1 MWLPGGFGLD
11 QALCVEAVR
20 RFSRFYTRQVG
31 VLHEG
36 YNGSEFSLT
45 EARIIYELA
54 HREAATAS
62 DLAKYLGVDPGYLS
76 RLLKNFQER
85 GVVQRQTSDADAR
98 QYLLSLTELGQQRF
112 AELNARSRIDMGRM
126 LSALTARQ
134 QERLIKAMS
143 EIETLLSAEPE
154 RGASYI
160 LRPHQPGDIGWAVQK
175 HGELY
180 ASEFGW
186 DESFE
191 ALAAEVGAKFLR
203 DFDAKKE
210 RAWIAEKDGENVGF
224 VMLIKQSDEVA
235 KLRMLLVDPKARGLG
250 LGKRLVEECIRFARQ
265 RGYKKITLWTNDVLV
280 TAIHIYQRCG
290 FKLVAEERHRSFGH
304 EMVGQTWEL
313 DLASDA
319 SAAA

>member
-1 MWLPGGFGLD
+1 MEQ

-45 EARIIYELA
+45 EARVIYELA

-62 DLAKYLGVDPGYLS
+62 DLAKYLGLDPGYLS

-85 GVVQRQTSDADAR
+85 MLVQRQASDLDAR
-98 QYLLSLTELGQQRF
+98 QDLLRLTELGQQRF
-112 AELNARSRIDMGRM
+112 AELNARSRGDMAKM

-134 QERLIKAMS
+134 QQRLISAMS
-143 EIETLLSAEPE
+143 EIEALLSAEPE
-154 RGASYI
+154 RGAPYI

-180 ASEFGW
+180 AREYGW
-186 DESFE
+186 DETFE

-203 DFDAKKE
+203 DFDPKKE
-210 RAWIAEKDGENVGF
+210 RAWVAEKDGENVGF
-224 VMLIKQSDEVA
+224 VMLIRQSDEVA

-250 LGKRLVEECIRFARQ
+250 IGKRLVEECIRFARN
-265 RGYKKITLWTNDVLV
+265 RGYKKITLWTNDILV
-280 TAIHIYQRCG
+280 TACHIYRETG
-290 FKLVAEERHRSFGH
+290 FKLMAEERHHSFGH
-304 EMVGQTWEL
+304 DLVGQTWEL
-313 DLASDA
+313 DLTN
-319 SAAA
+319 AA

>member
-1 MWLPGGFGLD
+1 MEQQGP
-11 QALCVEAVR
+11 CVEAVR

-54 HREAATAS
+54 HREAATAT
-62 DLAKYLGVDPGYLS
+62 DLARYLGLDPGYLS
-76 RLLKNFQER
+76 RILKSFQER
-85 GVVQRQTSDADAR
+85 GLVQRQASDVDAR
-98 QYLLSLTELGQQRF
+98 QYLLSLTELGQKRF
-112 AELNARSRIDMGRM
+112 AELNARSRSDMAQM
-126 LSALTARQ
+126 LSRLTAWQ
-134 QERLIKAMS
+134 QQRLIDAMS
-143 EIETLLSAEPE
+143 EIERLLSAAPE
-154 RGASYI
+154 RGAHYI
-160 LRPHQPGDIGWAVQK
+160 LRPHQPGDIGWAVQR

-180 ASEFGW
+180 AREYGW

-203 DFDAKKE
+203 DFDPKKE
-210 RAWIAEKDGENVGF
+210 RAWVAEKDGENVGF
-224 VMLIKQSDEVA
+224 VMLIKHTDEVA

-280 TAIHIYQRCG
+280 TAIHIYKQCG
-290 FKLVAEERHRSFGH
+290 FKLTAEERHHSFGH
-304 EMVGQTWEL
+304 ELVGQTWEL
-313 DLASDA
+313 DLTAAS

>member
-1 MWLPGGFGLD
+1 
-11 QALCVEAVR
+11 VEAVR

-62 DLAKYLGVDPGYLS
+62 DLAKYLDLDPGYLS
-76 RLLKNFQER
+76 RILKNFQER
-85 GVVQRQTSDADAR
+85 RLVQRQASDLDAR
-98 QYLLSLTELGQQRF
+98 QYLLSLTEVGQQRF
-112 AELNARSRIDMGRM
+112 AELNARSRGDMAKM

-134 QERLIKAMS
+134 QQRLISAMS
-143 EIETLLSAEPE
+143 EIEALLSAEPE
-154 RGASYI
+154 RGAPYI

-180 ASEFGW
+180 AREYGW
-186 DESFE
+186 DETFE

-203 DFDAKKE
+203 DFDPKKE
-210 RAWIAEKDGENVGF
+210 RAWIAEKDGENIGF

-250 LGKRLVEECIRFARQ
+250 IGKRLVEECIRFARN
-265 RGYKKITLWTNDVLV
+265 RGYKKMTLWTNDILA
-280 TAIHIYQRCG
+280 TACHIYREAG
-290 FKLVAEERHRSFGH
+290 FKLVAEERHHSFGH
-304 EMVGQTWEL
+304 DLVGQTWEL
-313 DLASDA
+313 AL
-319 SAAA
+319 

>member
-1 MWLPGGFGLD
+1 MEQ

-45 EARIIYELA
+45 EARVIYELA

-62 DLAKYLGVDPGYLS
+62 DLAKYLDLDPGYLS
-76 RLLKNFQER
+76 RILKNFQER
-85 GVVQRQTSDADAR
+85 RLVQRQASDLDAR
-98 QYLLSLTELGQQRF
+98 QYLLSLTEVGQQRF
-112 AELNARSRIDMGRM
+112 AELNARSRGDMAKM

-134 QERLIKAMS
+134 QQRLISAMS
-143 EIETLLSAEPE
+143 EIEALLSAEPE
-154 RGASYI
+154 RGAPYI

-180 ASEFGW
+180 AREYGW
-186 DESFE
+186 DETFE

-203 DFDAKKE
+203 DFDPKKE
-210 RAWIAEKDGENVGF
+210 RAWIAEKDGENIGF
-224 VMLIKQSDEVA
+224 VMLIKQSDKVA

-250 LGKRLVEECIRFARQ
+250 IGKRLVEECIRFARN
-265 RGYKKITLWTNDVLV
+265 RGYKTMTLWTNDILA
-280 TAIHIYQRCG
+280 TACHIYREAG
-290 FKLVAEERHRSFGH
+290 FKLVAEERHHSFGH
-304 EMVGQTWEL
+304 DLVGQTWEL
-313 DLASDA
+313 DL
-319 SAAA
+319 

>member
-1 MWLPGGFGLD
+1 ME
-11 QALCVEAVR
+11 QQVLCVEAVR

-45 EARIIYELA
+45 EARVIYELA

-62 DLAKYLGVDPGYLS
+62 DLAKYLGLDPGYLS
-76 RLLKNFQER
+76 RILKNFQER
-85 GVVQRQTSDADAR
+85 RLVQRQASDLDAR
-98 QYLLSLTELGQQRF
+98 QYLLSLTEVGQQRF
-112 AELNARSRIDMGRM
+112 AELNARSRGDMAKM

-134 QERLIKAMS
+134 QQRLISAMS
-143 EIETLLSAEPE
+143 EIEALLSAEPE
-154 RGASYI
+154 RGAPYI

-180 ASEFGW
+180 AREYGW
-186 DESFE
+186 DETFE

-203 DFDAKKE
+203 DFDPKKE

-224 VMLIKQSDEVA
+224 VMLIRQSDEVA

-250 LGKRLVEECIRFARQ
+250 IGKRLVEECIRFARN
-265 RGYKKITLWTNDVLV
+265 RGYKKITLWTNDILV
-280 TAIHIYQRCG
+280 TACHIYRETG
-290 FKLVAEERHRSFGH
+290 FKLVAEERHHSFGH
-304 EMVGQTWEL
+304 DLVGQTWEL
-313 DLASDA
+313 DLTN
-319 SAAA
+319 AA

>member
-1 MWLPGGFGLD
+1 MEE
-11 QALCVEAVR
+11 QAVCVEAVR

-31 VLHEG
+31 VLNEG

-54 HREAATAS
+54 HREVATAS
-62 DLAKYLGVDPGYLS
+62 DLVKALGLDPGYLS
-76 RLLKNFQER
+76 RIFKSFEER
-85 GVVQRQTSDADAR
+85 GLVQREVSQSDGR
-98 QYLLSLTELGQQRF
+98 QYLLRLAEQGRQRF
-112 AELNARSRIDMGRM
+112 AELNARSRTDMAHM
-126 LSALTARQ
+126 LGALTSRQ
-134 QERLIKAMS
+134 QKRLIAAMS
-143 EIETLLSAEPE
+143 EIETLLAAEPE
-154 RGASYI
+154 GGAPYI

-180 ASEFGW
+180 AREYGW

-203 DFDAKKE
+203 DFDPKKE

-250 LGKRLVEECIRFARQ
+250 LGKRLVEECIRFART

-280 TAIHIYQRCG
+280 AAIHIYRAFG
-290 FKLVAEERHRSFGH
+290 FRLVAEERHHSFGH
-304 EMVGQTWEL
+304 HLVGQTWEL
-313 DLASDA
+313 DLA
-319 SAAA
+319 AAKAA